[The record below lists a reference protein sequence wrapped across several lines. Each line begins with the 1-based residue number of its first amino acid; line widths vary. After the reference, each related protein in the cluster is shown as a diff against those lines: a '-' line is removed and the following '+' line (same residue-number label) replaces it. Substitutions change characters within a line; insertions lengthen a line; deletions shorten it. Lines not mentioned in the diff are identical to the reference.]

1 LDLALAPV
9 STWLFIGCVTF
20 DKALHFAKALLPHL
34 VNRSTPWVAKIKGCI
49 QKAPGTVGTQ

>member
-34 VNRSTPWVAKIKGCI
+34 VNRKNTVYSLGC
-49 QKAPGTVGTQ
+49 QD